1 MSPAS
6 RQIQSEIVVCAG
18 GSSFVLLFSK
28 VNYISFTLNPYI
40 IQQTRIAITVDFL
53 PVAGDGELLIS
64 EDWGWEESFVC
75 SLTSHFLSALGTETG

>member
-1 MSPAS
+1 MKL
-6 RQIQSEIVVCAG
+6 
-18 GSSFVLLFSK
+18 SSVQAVRAFVLLFSK

-75 SLTSHFLSALGTETG
+75 SLTSHFLSALDTETG